1 MATGPVS
8 SANNLGAAPQK
19 TLVAGEKVATTAA
32 ALKDPNAKTYFHQV
46 PGSRFIM
53 PNGLEVVFMGGRFT
67 TADKDIQAELD
78 QVANRST
85 SLIFTQKEGLAAADA
100 NDKKAAADAAEAAKT
115 DSEVK

>member
-8 SANNLGAAPQK
+8 SANNLGAQQK

-53 PNGLEVVFMGGRFT
+53 PNGLEVVFMGGRIT
-67 TADKDIQAELD
+67 TADPYIQEELD
-78 QVANRST
+78 KVANRST
-85 SLIFTQKEGLAAADA
+85 SLIFTEKEGVAAADA
-100 NDKKAAADAAEAAKT
+100 NDKKAAADAAAEGKT
-115 DSEVK
+115 DTEVK